1 MVIDYLEQLERDLV
15 DAVDRRQPAHARGR
29 RLRRPRPGWRPVA
42 TAAAALVAI
51 ALVVALVDIGPDEE
65 RTVAPPPGP
74 IVMQLDGTL
83 TRIDPTTWQTSA
95 RGADGTGTLTITATD
110 VRTALTAGRGIPFLW
125 TTAGG
130 SISGCVT
137 GASERRRA
145 GRVVWSAHGRVTA
158 ASGTL
163 GRYRGR
169 EVRLAGNTRIST
181 SDPKAPRAPQRQRA
195 RSGEPMLLPDQP
207 SC

>member
-51 ALVVALVDIGPDEE
+51 ALVVALVDIGE